1 MDWRESR
8 LQFIER
14 GRERIAEEE
23 RPVLTPS
30 MACLQGRRSGGE
42 SNGSNEVP

>member
-1 MDWRESR
+1 MAWRESR

-23 RPVLTPS
+23 RPVLR
-30 MACLQGRRSGGE
+30 LQDAIDGIGINGDVGRE
-42 SNGSNEVP
+42 